1 MEMLWGM
8 AAPNGPG
15 TPAGRTGRPAQTA
28 VGAYGVPLG
37 DGRPQRP
44 GPLVGGTGS
53 PALAAVGAY
62 GRSVGDGSSQR
73 PKTTSWG
80 DGESC
85 PLGGQAY
92 GGRARDANSQTAGAH
107 RLGGRGLLHRQRSV
121 PMEGLRV
128 RAVPSGADPPAKG
141 TRSPA
146 RVAVSAYG
154 GPARERR
161 AGDAS
166 S

>member
-1 MEMLWGM
+1 MVPMEVLWGM

-15 TPAGRTGRPAQTA
+15 TPARRTA

-53 PALAAVGAY
+53 PALASVGAY

-73 PKTTSWG
+73 PETTSWG

-92 GGRARDANSQTAGAH
+92 GGRARDVNSQTAGAH
-107 RLGGRGLLHRQRSV
+107 RLGGRGLLHR
-121 PMEGLRV
+121 
-128 RAVPSGADPPAKG
+128 
-141 TRSPA
+141 
-146 RVAVSAYG
+146 
-154 GPARERR
+154 
-161 AGDAS
+161 
-166 S
+166 